1 MAREDFETAKKR
13 PKGNPRRLLSSG
25 FLARYKPQIVVG
37 ALVVALLAGGA
48 YYSSRVSESA
58 PKVVYSTSFD
68 EAKAEAQAPLLIN
81 INTADAKELD
91 ELPEVG
97 PSPAEKII
105 EYRRHNGSFKSVDE
119 LEEVHNY
126 KSERELRFRALV
138 TESGSELELARV

>member
-13 PKGNPRRLLSSG
+13 PKRALRGS
-25 FLARYKPQIVVG
+25 FFAYYKPQIVVS

-48 YYSSRVSESA
+48 YYASHVSESS

-68 EAKAEAQAPLLIN
+68 EAKAEAQTPLLVN

-97 PSPAEKII
+97 SSTAEKII
-105 EYRRHNGSFKSVDE
+105 EYWSRNGSFKFHPWMNS
-119 LEEVHNY
+119 H
-126 KSERELRFRALV
+126 RFVTTKPKEPFALA
-138 TESGSELELARV
+138 LC